1 MSVVEYLVILN
12 ATRSCKDGLS
22 EVRGFYKDVLPF
34 EEGTTRNTILT
45 TCQDTL
51 DVAFFRKRYGDH
63 VDYNEPATINFWYC
77 EPNQLG

>member
-12 ATRSCKDGLS
+12 VTRSCKDGLS
-22 EVRGFYKDVLPF
+22 EVSGFYKTVLPV

-45 TCQDTL
+45 TSQNTL
-51 DVAFFRKRYGDH
+51 DSAFFRKRYGDH
-63 VDYNEPATINFWYC
+63 VDYSGPATINFWYC